1 MRNRDTAGIVAAG
14 LVAAPVVLGGGYSLA
29 AALGLVGTGANG
41 FDPGRITRVLGD
53 PETWRATSWTLA
65 TAGVATLLATAAATT
80 VAVRLR
86 HSRSARWLAVFPL
99 GVPHLAAALAALL
112 LLGQSGLLSR
122 LAFAAGI
129 VTGPAAFPVL
139 VYDRPGVALTL
150 AFAWKEFPFLV
161 LTALAILDTR
171 TDLLADVARTLGASK
186 RQIFRR
192 VTWPL
197 LWRGLSPA
205 VIAAF
210 AFLIGQYEMAAL
222 LAPSDPTPLSV
233 LTFERA
239 SDPLLSH
246 RGDAHVLGLL
256 ALMLA
261 ATLVVIHE
269 RLRRASGGTA
279 S

>member
-1 MRNRDTAGIVAAG
+1 MRNRDAAGLVAAG

-29 AALGLVGTGANG
+29 SALGLVGTGANG
-41 FDPGRITRVLGD
+41 FDPGRIMRVLGD

-65 TAGVATLLATAAATT
+65 TAGVATVLATAAATT
-80 VAVRLR
+80 VAIRLR
-86 HSRSARWLAVFPL
+86 TSRSGRWLAVFPL

-122 LAFAAGI
+122 LAFAAGM

-171 TDLLADVARTLGASK
+171 TDLLAEVARTLGASK

-197 LWRGLSPA
+197 LWRGLAPA

-239 SDPLLSH
+239 SDPLLAH

-261 ATLVVIHE
+261 ATLVVVHE
-269 RLRRASGGTA
+269 RLRRASGGAA

>member
-1 MRNRDTAGIVAAG
+1 MRAQVEALGQKLARVYQGGDAASRDRHIARGKL
-14 LVAAPVVLGGGYSLA
+14 LVRDRIKALLDPDSPWLELSPLA
-29 AALGLVGTGANG
+29 AFEMYDN
-41 FDPGRITRVLGD
+41 
-53 PETWRATSWTLA
+53 
-65 TAGVATLLATAAATT
+65 
-80 VAVRLR
+80 AV
-86 HSRSARWLAVFPL
+86 P
-99 GVPHLAAALAALL
+99 
-112 LLGQSGLLSR
+112 
-122 LAFAAGI
+122 AAGI

-239 SDPLLSH
+239 SDPLLAH

-261 ATLVVIHE
+261 ATLVVVHE
-269 RLRRASGGTA
+269 RLRRAAGGAA